1 MIDSSNDLTN
11 LTDVNHIFYINLES
25 RPDRKEYVLNELNK
39 IGISDSHA
47 TRFNAIKLASG
58 NGALGCSMSHLKCL
72 EIAKQNNWPHVLICE
87 DDITFLDPLL
97 FKKQINQFLKNNK
110 KWDVVLLAGN
120 NMLPYNPVD
129 HTCIQVMNCLTT
141 TGYIVQNHYF
151 DTLIQNYKDGIV
163 HLMKN
168 PTEKKK
174 YAIDKYWI
182 QLQEKDSWFLIIP
195 LSVTQ
200 REDYSDIEGKVTNFT
215 NYMLNYN
222 KSLLI
227 IS

>member
-1 MIDSSNDLTN
+1 MIDSSTNLTN
-11 LTDVNHIFYINLES
+11 LTDVNHILYINLES

-39 IGISDSHA
+39 IGISDSDT

-72 EIAKQNNWPHVLICE
+72 EIAKQNNWTHVLICE

-97 FKKQINQFLKNNK
+97 FTKQLNQFLKKNK

-129 HTCIQVMNCLTT
+129 HTCIQVMHCLTT

-182 QLQEKDSWFLIIP
+182 QLQEKDNWFLITP

-222 KSLLI
+222 KSYK
-227 IS
+227 S

>member
-1 MIDSSNDLTN
+1 MIDSSTNLTN
-11 LTDVNHIFYINLES
+11 LTDVNHILYINLES

-39 IGISDSHA
+39 IGISDSDT

-72 EIAKQNNWPHVLICE
+72 EIAKQNNWTHVLICE

-97 FKKQINQFLKNNK
+97 FTKQLNQFLKKNK

-129 HTCIQVMNCLTT
+129 HTCIQVMHCLTT

-182 QLQEKDSWFLIIP
+182 QLQEKDNWFLIIP

-222 KSLLI
+222 KSYK
-227 IS
+227 S